1 MSHQIDIPLK
11 STTIGLLALLR
22 VLRTKTALAVG
33 DIVVETVVEIDVVK
47 SGAVVVST
55 QLNSSHGQP
64 PAQFGLINII
74 PRSFQRFLPYVSGT
88 L

>member
-1 MSHQIDIPLK
+1 M
-11 STTIGLLALLR
+11 GLLPLSR

-33 DIVVETVVEIDVVK
+33 DVVVETVVEIGVVK

-64 PAQFGLINII
+64 PAQFC
-74 PRSFQRFLPYVSGT
+74 
-88 L
+88 

>member
-1 MSHQIDIPLK
+1 MSHQTDLPLK

-22 VLRTKTALAVG
+22 VLRNKTALAV
-33 DIVVETVVEIDVVK
+33 DDVVVETVVEIGVVK

-64 PAQFGLINII
+64 PAQFC
-74 PRSFQRFLPYVSGT
+74 
-88 L
+88 

>member
-1 MSHQIDIPLK
+1 MSHQTDLPLK
-11 STTIGLLALLR
+11 STTKGLLALLR

-33 DIVVETVVEIDVVK
+33 DVVVETVVEIGVVK

-64 PAQFGLINII
+64 PAQFC
-74 PRSFQRFLPYVSGT
+74 
-88 L
+88 

>member
-1 MSHQIDIPLK
+1 MSHQSDLPLE
-11 STTIGLLALLR
+11 STTIGLLALLL

-33 DIVVETVVEIDVVK
+33 DVVVETVVEIGVVK

-64 PAQFGLINII
+64 LAQFC
-74 PRSFQRFLPYVSGT
+74 
-88 L
+88 